1 MDDLTTLTN
10 AELEARNNQLWE
22 QRQALKAQQLAIQ
35 AELDRRALVAGGVPD
50 QVRALLAKVTTPE
63 ARAQVLHALGIDS
76 SADVGKP
83 GAR

>member
-76 SADVGKP
+76 SADVGKSS
-83 GAR
+83 AR